1 MKLLKKQQLGK
12 TLMVATVGL
21 SVMLSGTIVT
31 LPSNTAYAYSSSK
44 ASGVIATGKR
54 YMGVPYKFGAT
65 SGQTRNFDCSSFTQ
79 YVYAKYGVHL
89 PRTSQAQSHV
99 GTYVA
104 KSNLMP
110 GDLVFF
116 YSPIHH
122 VGIYIGNGNILHTY
136 GAGGVKISNMNS
148 SFWKSKYKTARRV
161 L

>member
-1 MKLLKKQQLGK
+1 
-12 TLMVATVGL
+12 
-21 SVMLSGTIVT
+21 MLSGTIAT
-31 LPSNTAYAYSSSK
+31 PSNTAYAYSSSK
-44 ASGVIATGKR
+44 ASSVIATGKR

-65 SGQTRNFDCSSFTQ
+65 AGQTRNFDCSSFTQ
-79 YVYAKYGVHL
+79 YVYGKYGVQL

-99 GTYVA
+99 GTYVS
-104 KSNLMP
+104 KSNLKP

-122 VGIYIGNGNILHTY
+122 VGIYIGNGNMLHTY
-136 GAGGVKISNMNS
+136 GAGGVKISNMNN